1 MSFKKIR
8 MSDYFKNSI
17 LRKRPE
23 FIHKEEDII
32 NWLNHP
38 SYVKVQTDKR
48 FRYYALDL
56 DRKNGCESFYLKI
69 VLRYTIF
76 FMTVAL
82 RGSL

>member
-56 DRKNGCESFYLKI
+56 DRKKWVRIILLEDRLTIHNIFYDSSFK
-69 VLRYTIF
+69 
-76 FMTVAL
+76 
-82 RGSL
+82 G